1 MKADP
6 FTSSVKHTRGRAA
19 WVVPVCLVLAG
30 LAVYLNT
37 LPNAFIFDD
46 TPWIIENARIRSLA
60 NVGAIL
66 TATNRPVLELSLA
79 LNYAVGGEDPAGYHA
94 LNMAIHILAGLVL
107 YGLVRRTLRLP
118 LYEDRFKDSAVWLG
132 GAVALLWLVHP
143 LNTQSVT
150 YTIQRGESLTG
161 LCYLFTLYGVLRCAT
176 GGGVRWAAGAIVAC
190 WLAVGVKE
198 VIATAPLV
206 VFLYDRTF
214 LAATWRE
221 IVARRWWV
229 YLGLLAMWVP
239 MAVLLTR
246 ALSGPDASAGFALE
260 DKLLSR
266 WTYLVT
272 QAQVIPEVY
281 LFKSFWPHPLVLDYA
296 WLPAIPQDTPPSEVV
311 RLFLSNVLWQGLV
324 VVGLLLISL
333 WGAFRRTWWGF
344 LGLSFF
350 LILAPTSSFVPI
362 ADIAVEHRM
371 YLPLI
376 AVVSVVVFGVYALLR
391 WAMGDKAWL
400 YGLLLL
406 GVVAPVLGLHTVIR
420 NFDYRTRISIW
431 DSTVVARPRNARAW
445 HNLGSAMDDAGRYDE
460 AILCY
465 EQVLQILPRYTD
477 AHFGLGGV
485 RLNRGELGPAIEHFK
500 TAVEQDP
507 DNASYQ
513 AHLGKALMLD
523 LRLDEAEPPLRRAIE
538 LDPAYGRSY
547 EYLGL
552 VLLGKK
558 DIEGAIE
565 RFRAGMQADPSLSSN
580 YHNLAAALANVGR
593 FDEAAAACDRAIQ
606 HAKDMKLSDEEI
618 SGFMERRD
626 RYRAQAGQAPVS
638 P

>member
-1 MKADP
+1 MN
-6 FTSSVKHTRGRAA
+6 A
-19 WVVPVCLVLAG
+19 WLVPLCLVLCG
-30 LAVYLNT
+30 LAVNLNT

-46 TPWIIENARIRSLA
+46 TPWIVENTRIRSLS
-60 NVGAIL
+60 NLSEIL

-79 LNYAVGGEDPAGYHA
+79 LNYAVGGENPAGYHA

-107 YGLVRRTLRLP
+107 YGLVRRTLQLP
-118 LYEDRFKDSAVWLG
+118 QYADRFKDSAVWLG

-150 YTIQRGESLTG
+150 YIIQRGESLTG
-161 LCYLFTLYGVLRCAT
+161 LCYLFTLYSVLRYAT
-176 GGGVRWAAGAIVAC
+176 GGGVRWSVTAIVAC

-206 VFLYDRTF
+206 VLLYDRTF
-214 LAATWRE
+214 LADSWRE
-221 IVARRWWV
+221 IAAKRWGV
-229 YLGLLAMWVP
+229 YLGLFAMWVP
-239 MAVLLTR
+239 MAVLLTK

-266 WTYLVT
+266 WTYLLT

-281 LFKSFWPHPLVLDYA
+281 LYKSLWPHPLVLDYA
-296 WLPAIPQDTPPSEVV
+296 WLPAIPEDTPTGEVM

-324 VVGLLLISL
+324 VVGLLLVSL

-376 AVVSVVVFGVYALLR
+376 AVVCVVVFGVYALLR
-391 WAMGDKAWL
+391 KAMGDKAWL
-400 YGLLLL
+400 YGVLLL
-406 GVVAPVLGLHTVIR
+406 GVVATVLGLHTVTR

-431 DSTVVARPRNARAW
+431 DSTVIARPLNARAW
-445 HNLGSAMDDAGRYDE
+445 HNLAAALETDGRHE
-460 AILCY
+460 ESLACY
-465 EQVLQILPRYTD
+465 ERVLDILPNYTA
-477 AHFGLGGV
+477 AHFGMGGAWLSRNEV
-485 RLNRGELGPAIEHFK
+485 DLAIKHFQM
-500 TAVEQDP
+500 AVVQKP

-513 AHLGKALMLD
+513 AHLGKALMLA
-523 LRLDEAEPPLRRAIE
+523 LRLDEAEVSLRRAIE
-538 LDPAYGRSY
+538 LDPKYGRSY

-558 DIEGAIE
+558 DIQGAIE
-565 RFRAGMQADPSLSSN
+565 QFRAGMEADPTLSSN

-593 FDEAAAACDRAIQ
+593 FDEAATVCGQAIQ
-606 HAKDMKLSDEEI
+606 HAKDIKLTDEEI
-618 SGFMERRD
+618 AGFRD
-626 RYRAQAGQAPVS
+626 RRERYLAQAVQAPAS

>member
-1 MKADP
+1 M
-6 FTSSVKHTRGRAA
+6 
-19 WVVPVCLVLAG
+19 VPLCLVLAG

-46 TPWIIENARIRSLA
+46 TPWVIENARIRSLA
-60 NVGAIL
+60 NLGEIL

-118 LYEDRFKDSAVWLG
+118 LYQDRFKDSAVWLG

-150 YTIQRGESLTG
+150 YVIQRGESLTG
-161 LCYLFTLYGVLRCAT
+161 LCYLFTLYGVLRYAT
-176 GGGVRWAAGAIVAC
+176 GGGVRWAVGAIAAC

-206 VFLYDRTF
+206 VLLYDRTF
-214 LAATWRE
+214 LAKTWRE
-221 IVARRWWV
+221 IITRRWGV
-229 YLGLLAMWVP
+229 YLGLVAMWVP
-239 MAVLLTR
+239 MAVLLTK
-246 ALSGPDASAGFALE
+246 ALSGPGASAGFALE

-296 WLPAIPQDTPPSEVV
+296 WIPAIPQDTPPGEVMG
-311 RLFLSNVLWQGLV
+311 LFLSNVLWQGLL
-324 VVGLLLISL
+324 VVGLLLVSL

-344 LGLSFF
+344 AGLSFF

-376 AVVSVVVFGVYALLR
+376 AVIVVVVFGIYALLC
-391 WAMGDKAWL
+391 WAMRDKAWL
-400 YGLLLL
+400 YGLMLL

-445 HNLGSAMDDAGRYDE
+445 HNLAAALETDGRHE
-460 AILCY
+460 ESLACY
-465 EQVLQILPRYTD
+465 ERVLDILPNYTA
-477 AHFGLGGV
+477 AHFGMGGAW
-485 RLNRGELGPAIEHFK
+485 LSRGEVGLAIEHFQM
-500 TAVEQDP
+500 AVDQDP
-507 DNASYQ
+507 DNAPYQ

-523 LRLDEAEPPLRRAIE
+523 LRLDEAETPLRRAIE
-538 LDPAYGRSY
+538 LDPTYGRSY

-558 DIEGAIE
+558 DIEGAIKQ
-565 RFRAGMQADPSLSSN
+565 FRAGMEADPGLSSN
-580 YHNLAAALANVGR
+580 YHNLAAGLANVGR
-593 FDEAAAACDRAIQ
+593 FDEAAAVCNRAIQ
-606 HAKDMKLSDEEI
+606 HAKDMKLTDEEI

-626 RYRAQAGQAPVS
+626 RYRAQAGQAPAS